1 MSLTRLCLLS
11 SITYNPR
18 ADYNVCPYFY
28 EREEIKW
35 LNFQALQHRQLQ

>member
-18 ADYNVCPYFY
+18 ADYNVCPYFVK
-28 EREEIKW
+28 ER
-35 LNFQALQHRQLQ
+35 